1 MKTEIHRGL
10 SMRFPLSNSAAW
22 LPWALAWVAT
32 AASAQTSWTEPAK
45 SRGSVLSELQYVSA
59 FRNYQPYAD
68 QPVQPWREANDRV
81 GQIGGW
87 RVYAREAAMS
97 RSKQE
102 SPVTDF
108 RTGAGEK
115 VKP

>member
-1 MKTEIHRGL
+1 MNTEIHRGL
-10 SMRFPLSNSAAW
+10 SMRFPFSNSAAW
-22 LPWALAWVAT
+22 LSWVLAWIAT
-32 AASAQTSWTEPAK
+32 AASAQSSLTEPAQ
-45 SRGSVLSELQYVSA
+45 SRSSVPGELEYVSA

-68 QPVQPWREANDRV
+68 QAVQPWREANDRV

-87 RVYAREAAMS
+87 RVYAREAALS

-102 SPVTDF
+102 SPATDS